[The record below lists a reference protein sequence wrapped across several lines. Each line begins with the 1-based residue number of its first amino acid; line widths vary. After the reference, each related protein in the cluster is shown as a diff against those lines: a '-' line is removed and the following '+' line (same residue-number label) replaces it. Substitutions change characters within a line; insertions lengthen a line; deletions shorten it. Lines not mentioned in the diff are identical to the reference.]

1 MEEKNG
7 KDIRGEK
14 VEVRLTRR
22 EKRLL
27 KKRSGEDMSKY
38 IRDIIF
44 KEQLP
49 TDPALIKS
57 QKELRES
64 VSNLK
69 KEINRIGVNINQIV
83 KNNNSSFYSN
93 AEKRNLFMLM
103 GEIDQ
108 KMQEIE
114 EKIYQ
119 NKM

>member
-49 TDPALIKS
+49 ADP
-57 QKELRES
+57 
-64 VSNLK
+64 
-69 KEINRIGVNINQIV
+69 G
-83 KNNNSSFYSN
+83 
-93 AEKRNLFMLM
+93 
-103 GEIDQ
+103 
-108 KMQEIE
+108 
-114 EKIYQ
+114 
-119 NKM
+119 NKPHRGQY

>member
-49 TDPALIKS
+49 ADPALIKS

-93 AEKRNLFMLM
+93 AEKRNLFVLM

-108 KMQEIE
+108 KIQEIE